1 MSSILKVDNL
11 QTGAGATH
19 SISSLGVTSPG
30 TVLQEIHGFC
40 DGRTVAGVAFP
51 NVTATQTLT
60 TSHADITGSSISYT
74 PPAGTTTVVY
84 TFSFHWEA
92 QSYSGLSH
100 YEFYID
106 STPVNNGY
114 GRRTQVGAYQANHQ
128 NVSRVVYEFPILI
141 DSTLASDEITNLKLK
156 SWTSARTLKM
166 TAREYSGSYDVMLH
180 QNVWFGGTN
189 ASTTDGPPATNTSVP
204 TLSIK
209 AIA

>member
-40 DGRTVAGVAFP
+40 DGRTVSSITFP
-51 NVTATQTLT
+51 NVTAVQGLT

-84 TFSFHWEA
+84 TFSFNFH
-92 QSYSGLSH
+92 SDGLSGISH
-100 YEFYID
+100 YKLLID
-106 STPVNNGY
+106 STEVTLA
-114 GRRTQVGAYQANHQ
+114 RRTLASAYDGNHHATLRM
-128 NVSRVVYEFPILI
+128 NFDYPILI
-141 DSTLASDEITNLKLK
+141 DSTLASDDIANAKFN
-156 SWTSARTLKM
+156 SWTSAKTIKM
-166 TAREYSGSYDVMLH
+166 QGREYSTSYTASLH
-180 QNVWFGGTN
+180 KNGWWDGGGASGTDNV
-189 ASTTDGPPATNTSVP
+189 AIP
-204 TLSIK
+204 TISLK

>member
-19 SISSLGVTSPG
+19 SLSSLGVTSPG
-30 TVLQEIHGFC
+30 SVLQEIHGFC
-40 DGRTVAGVAFP
+40 DGRTVSSITFP

-60 TSHADITGSSISYT
+60 TSHADITGSNITYT

-106 STPVNNGY
+106 GTPVNNGY
-114 GRRTQVGAYQANHQ
+114 GRRTQAGAYQSNHQ

-166 TAREYSGSYDVMLH
+166 TGRYYGSTYNAALH
-180 QNVWFGGTN
+180 HNVWFNGAS
-189 ASTTDGPPATNTSVP
+189 ASTSDTTPSTALALP
-204 TLSIK
+204 TLSLK